1 MIALSMESIFLIL
14 SGVILLAG
22 ILYWFWSHIQLTQ
35 KKVQLLEN
43 AIYELRDMVTTG
55 PGSSGIS
62 SSSSSSSSVSSPSS
76 KSASPVYNDLA
87 DDDWEESAD
96 VKVIQTEV
104 PAVSSF
110 AATGSEDDN
119 TFTIGREE
127 EISADVEIPSAQFEA
142 ANEGDYVSVQR
153 VEYAPDNDVTIHDV
167 VYESAATVPE
177 TKDFRDIFIT
187 TGGDDN
193 VSVATASQQSIDSM
207 PVKELRRLAEQRG
220 IEGVHDMRK
229 KELLAALR
237 AAVSPQQGT
246 TTVTIEKYLNVDV
259 TEETT
264 AAVDTE
270 ILE

>member
-43 AIYELRDMVTTG
+43 AIYELRDMVTQG
-55 PGSSGIS
+55 GGSRASSGPTAA
-62 SSSSSSSSVSSPSS
+62 VGGTPTVPAPSM
-76 KSASPVYNDLA
+76 YNDLA

-96 VKVIQTEV
+96 VKVISTGA
-104 PAVSSF
+104 PVSSSIPE
-110 AATGSEDDN
+110 TEPV
-119 TFTIGREE
+119 TISREE
-127 EISADVEIPSAQFEA
+127 EIAEDTPLSSSATFEA
-142 ANEGDYVSVQR
+142 ANEGDYVNIQR
-153 VEYAPDNDVTIHDV
+153 VEYTPEITIHGV
-167 VYESAATVPE
+167 VYESKEDATAPATATE
-177 TKDFRDIFIT
+177 PKDFRDIFIT
-187 TGGDDN
+187 TGSNDDTGS
-193 VSVATASQQSIDSM
+193 VSAPQHMESM

-237 AAVSPQQGT
+237 SAVAPQTSVG

-259 TEETT
+259 AEET
-264 AAVDTE
+264 AEVVDTE